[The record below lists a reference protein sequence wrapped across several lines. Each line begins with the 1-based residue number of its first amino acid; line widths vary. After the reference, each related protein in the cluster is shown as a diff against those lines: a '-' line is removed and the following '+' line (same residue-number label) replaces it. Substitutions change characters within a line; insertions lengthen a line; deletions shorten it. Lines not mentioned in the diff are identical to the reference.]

1 METGILHAVI
11 AGFFWGTS
19 PILVKRGDVSAA
31 TLIQQA
37 AILFTLILFTLLE
50 SSAATGQISTVSM
63 LVSAGALQAIGSVF
77 TLNALLYAPASVV
90 APIWNTQPIISFF
103 LARVTLK
110 GIEVVTFR
118 DGIAALVV
126 IGVLVMRWA

>member
-1 METGILHAVI
+1 MQRVPLPSFLCFV
-11 AGFFWGTS
+11 F
-19 PILVKRGDVSAA
+19 
-31 TLIQQA
+31 
-37 AILFTLILFTLLE
+37 
-50 SSAATGQISTVSM
+50 
-63 LVSAGALQAIGSVF
+63 AGALQGIGSVF

-118 DGIAALVV
+118 DGIAAALVV

>member
-1 METGILHAVI
+1 METRI
-11 AGFFWGTS
+11 F
-19 PILVKRGDVSAA
+19 SA
-31 TLIQQA
+31 
-37 AILFTLILFTLLE
+37 
-50 SSAATGQISTVSM
+50 ISV
-63 LVSAGALQAIGSVF
+63 LQAIGSVF

-103 LARVTLK
+103 LARITLK

-118 DGIAALVV
+118 DGIAAALVV